1 MVAGRRRQ
9 HKRRAPEL
17 TSRDQ
22 RIQAVR
28 RWMGTKKNT
37 EKIMLKA
44 WRQCWREATRKSK
57 RGDLAAR
64 KGPNLTNYKM
74 YKNLYKHQAS
84 VLMQI
89 RTECVGM
96 ADFLF

>member
-1 MVAGRRRQ
+1 MSQLLRAVGARAAEMVGGRQRQ
-9 HKRRAPEL
+9 HRRRAPEV

-44 WRQCWREATRKSK
+44 WRWRWREAIRKTSC
-57 RGDLAAR
+57 GDLAAR
-64 KGPNLTNYKM
+64 KGPNLTN
-74 YKNLYKHQAS
+74 
-84 VLMQI
+84 
-89 RTECVGM
+89 
-96 ADFLF
+96 